1 MSETLSTASEV
12 NGGAASDPAPEVVL
26 ASRNLTKDFPV
37 RRHGMRGAGAL
48 RAVDNVSLEVRAG
61 ETLGIVGESGCGK
74 STLGRCLVRL
84 TDITA
89 GTVTFAGRDIS
100 GLSRRQ
106 LRPVRKGLQLVF
118 QDPYA
123 SLNPRRRVGDI
134 LAEPL
139 EIHGYGDR
147 RAREQR
153 VRELLHV
160 VGLDAAS
167 HADRFPHEFSG
178 GQRQRVGI
186 ARALAMEPQ
195 VIVADEPVSALD
207 VSIQAQVLNLF
218 ADLQD
223 EFGLAYVF
231 IAHDLGVVRH
241 VSTRIAVM
249 YLGQIVELADAE
261 SLYAQPAH
269 PYTQALLSA
278 APEVEAETAAPPR
291 ERILLTGDVP
301 DPMNAPSGCAFRT
314 RCPYAVERCAAE
326 RPVAREVA
334 PGRFTACHFPLLGKA
349 LPGCHAPRRGG
360 AALLPCAQGATVL
373 AECRGG
379 GGTRWRRRTRC
390 GTRHR
395 RRCGRRSRWYGSGR
409 PRRTAS
415 AGG

>member
-1 MSETLSTASEV
+1 MSETASV
-12 NGGAASDPAPEVVL
+12 VSAVSQPASEVVL
-26 ASRNLTKDFPV
+26 AAENLTKVFHV
-37 RRHGMRGAGAL
+37 HRRGLGGSGAL
-48 RAVDNVSLEVRAG
+48 RAVDDVSLEVRAG
-61 ETLGIVGESGCGK
+61 ETLGVVGESGCGK

-84 TDITA
+84 TDITS

-100 GLSRRQ
+100 RLSRRQ
-106 LRPVRKGLQLVF
+106 LRPVRKELQLVF

-134 LAEPL
+134 IGEPL

-147 RAREQR
+147 RARDSR
-153 VRELLHV
+153 VRELLHL
-160 VGLDAAS
+160 VGLDAS
-167 HADRFPHEFSG
+167 HAERFPHEFSG

-186 ARALAMEPQ
+186 ARALAMEPK

-223 EFGLAYVF
+223 QFDITYVF

-261 SLYAQPAH
+261 SLYASPAH

-278 APEVEAETAAPPR
+278 APEVDDAAEAPGMAPRR

-301 DPMNAPSGCAFRT
+301 DPMDGPSGCAFRT
-314 RCPYAVERCAAE
+314 RCPYAVELCAAE
-326 RPVAREVA
+326 RPALREVA
-334 PGRFTACHFPLLGKA
+334 PGRRAACHFPLA
-349 LPGCHAPRRGG
+349 L
-360 AALLPCAQGATVL
+360 T
-373 AECRGG
+373 
-379 GGTRWRRRTRC
+379 
-390 GTRHR
+390 
-395 RRCGRRSRWYGSGR
+395 
-409 PRRTAS
+409 
-415 AGG
+415 

>member
-1 MSETLSTASEV
+1 
-12 NGGAASDPAPEVVL
+12 
-26 ASRNLTKDFPV
+26 
-37 RRHGMRGAGAL
+37 
-48 RAVDNVSLEVRAG
+48 
-61 ETLGIVGESGCGK
+61 
-74 STLGRCLVRL
+74 VRL
-84 TDITA
+84 TDITS

-106 LRPVRKGLQLVF
+106 LRPVRKELQLVF

-134 LAEPL
+134 IAEPL

-153 VRELLHV
+153 VRELLHM
-160 VGLDAAS
+160 VGLDAPS
-167 HADRFPHEFSG
+167 HAERFPHEFSG

-186 ARALAMEPQ
+186 ARALAMEPR

-218 ADLQD
+218 ADLQEELD
-223 EFGLAYVF
+223 LTYVF

-249 YLGQIVELADAE
+249 YLGRIVELADAE

-278 APEVEAETAAPPR
+278 APEVEAQTAAPR

-301 DPMNAPSGCAFRT
+301 DPMSAPSGCAFRT
-314 RCPYAVERCAAE
+314 RCPYAVERCAVE
-326 RPVAREVA
+326 RPLPREVG
-334 PGRFTACHFPLLGKA
+334 PGRVAACHFPLL
-349 LPGCHAPRRGG
+349 
-360 AALLPCAQGATVL
+360 
-373 AECRGG
+373 
-379 GGTRWRRRTRC
+379 
-390 GTRHR
+390 
-395 RRCGRRSRWYGSGR
+395 SGF
-409 PRRTAS
+409 PLH
-415 AGG
+415 